1 MKQIEA
7 RSQSN
12 DSHWELEWI
21 RECPILETEAFH
33 VAWHY
38 AWNGVERMHR
48 QRVKVRLGEHMN
60 FCLIF
65 SCKRWCL
72 LDPLE
77 TRLTKCTTS
86 ISWLLGRGL
95 DESDPMPEPL
105 YTSGLDELWAHTM
118 LQVCCSPLCK
128 GWTPVPF
135 AADRCCLLG
144 LPSLTQHH
152 KCFIIYLN
160 SFFISLFWVFQR
172 ILLTIK
178 IVLIIAWYQ
187 LHNNKRIHWLSTGRK
202 G

>member
-1 MKQIEA
+1 MNQRMSYTWN
-7 RSQSN
+7 RSFSCGMTLCMERGGEDAQTKGESQTRRA
-12 DSHWELEWI
+12 HEL
-21 RECPILETEAFH
+21 L
-33 VAWHY
+33 
-38 AWNGVERMHR
+38 
-48 QRVKVRLGEHMN
+48 
-60 FCLIF
+60 LIF

-77 TRLTKCTTS
+77 TRLTECTTS